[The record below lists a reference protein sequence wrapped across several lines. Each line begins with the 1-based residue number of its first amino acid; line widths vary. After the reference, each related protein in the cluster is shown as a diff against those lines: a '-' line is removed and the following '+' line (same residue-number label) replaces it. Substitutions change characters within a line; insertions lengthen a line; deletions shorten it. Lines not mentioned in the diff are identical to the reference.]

1 MKSADVIP
9 LITGAANKLDS
20 LEHSELAT
28 VYHQNRAAKN
38 KWLRYQIIE
47 NNRVDIL
54 AREILGFTVKPFH
67 LRMMQWQIL
76 HPESLILSYRKG
88 GKTTC
93 ATVAKAIHYIC
104 KNRNFRLLIGS
115 ESKGN
120 ACSILTEIKGHF
132 EHNEKLIEVFGE
144 FYDPRTVPK
153 WTDSEIV
160 VVGRTEHH
168 KEATITC
175 TGVDSA
181 ITMKHFDAALT
192 DDLITE
198 DNSRTEHMRGRV
210 KTWYLKTYTSL
221 ILAPQAEIPHSG
233 EHHHLGTRQ
242 EPGDL
247 YEHLME
253 NELKEHTLKIPALDE
268 LDNSPWPEAHPPEY
282 LMEKRKRMGLLLF
295 GAQYQQNVDA
305 MRGDIFDYDDC
316 LEIKDEEYP
325 PVDELR
331 VYMGVD
337 LASDEK
343 ERKQNA
349 RFAIAVIGI
358 RGSIIKDD
366 FYVYLLDFYDEH
378 LRPTKQPAKV
388 LEFCDRHKPLRAGID
403 SVQYQ
408 DSLRQHVKDQRA
420 STNFVKVDLKID
432 KVTRAWKLAPLFENK
447 RVFFRKGVHAKAIEQ
462 LVLFP
467 GGKYKDFFDAFAN
480 AIYAAKKRSKKK
492 RKERQ
497 HVGLL

>member
-1 MKSADVIP
+1 
-9 LITGAANKLDS
+9 
-20 LEHSELAT
+20 
-28 VYHQNRAAKN
+28 
-38 KWLRYQIIE
+38 
-47 NNRVDIL
+47 
-54 AREILGFTVKPFH
+54 
-67 LRMMQWQIL
+67 
-76 HPESLILSYRKG
+76 
-88 GKTTC
+88 
-93 ATVAKAIHYIC
+93 
-104 KNRNFRLLIGS
+104 
-115 ESKGN
+115 
-120 ACSILTEIKGHF
+120 
-132 EHNEKLIEVFGE
+132 
-144 FYDPRTVPK
+144 
-153 WTDSEIV
+153 
-160 VVGRTEHH
+160 
-168 KEATITC
+168 
-175 TGVDSA
+175 
-181 ITMKHFDAALT
+181 
-192 DDLITE
+192 
-198 DNSRTEHMRGRV
+198 
-210 KTWYLKTYTSL
+210 
-221 ILAPQAEIPHSG
+221 
-233 EHHHLGTRQ
+233 
-242 EPGDL
+242 
-247 YEHLME
+247 
-253 NELKEHTLKIPALDE
+253 
-268 LDNSPWPEAHPPEY
+268 
-282 LMEKRKRMGLLLF
+282 MEKRKRMGLLLF
-295 GAQYQQNVDA
+295 GAQYQQDVSA